1 MKLSVRYVFIYI
13 SKLEEG
19 TIFYRDVL
27 GFEQMYP
34 IFDLRQNHVAFC
46 NAAIGMGI
54 ILIESEQAL
63 KGMNLVL
70 NTTDCIKD
78 YLQLK
83 ANGVAF
89 AKVPDY
95 SDKGLEAE
103 FMDPY
108 GNVFT
113 LLEERIYEKKILL

>member
-1 MKLSVRYVFIYI
+1 MELSVKYVFIYV

-19 TIFYRDVL
+19 SVFYRDVL
-27 GFEQMYP
+27 GFEQAYP
-34 IFDLRQNHVAFC
+34 IIDLMQNHVAFC
-46 NAAIGMGI
+46 NVAIGMGI
-54 ILIESEQAL
+54 ILIESEQVV

-83 ANGVAF
+83 ANGVVF

-95 SDKGLEAE
+95 NDKGLEAE
-103 FMDPY
+103 FIDPY

-113 LLEERIYEKKILL
+113 LLEERIYEKKIL